1 MNSKVMRPLV
11 ALGVVAALALPAA
24 AVAHGGGHGKGA
36 FHGHKGGKGAGHKG
50 GKSAGHKQG
59 KHGRALIVKGTVSA
73 VGTGT
78 IDVLVTGGNH
88 RGRALKGQTVT
99 FDVSNARIVVADVN
113 GDGSRDLA
121 DVAVGDR
128 VVVHSR
134 VDKGATVDP
143 SQPLVAKRV
152 VDQGAASTGG
162 SGDTGSGDTGS
173 GDSGDNTGDNSG
185 STPTP

>member
-36 FHGHKGGKGAGHKG
+36 FHGHKG

-134 VDKGATVDP
+134 IDKGATVDP

-162 SGDTGSGDTGS
+162 SGDTGSGD
-173 GDSGDNTGDNSG
+173 SGDNTGDNSG

>member
-36 FHGHKGGKGAGHKG
+36 FHGHKG

>member
-1 MNSKVMRPLV
+1 MNSKLTRPLV

-24 AVAHGGGHGKGA
+24 AVAKGGGHGG
-36 FHGHKGGKGAGHKG
+36 FHGHKGGN
-50 GKSAGHKQG
+50 SAGHKQKG
-59 KHGRALIVKGTVSA
+59 KHGRSLIVKGTVSA

-78 IDVLVTGGNH
+78 IDVLVSGGNH

-128 VVVHSR
+128 VVVQSR
-134 VDKGATVDP
+134 IDKGATVDTT
-143 SQPLVAKRV
+143 QPVVAKRV

-162 SGDTGSGDTGS
+162 SGDTSGSGDTT
-173 GDSGDNTGDNSG
+173 DTGDG

>member
-1 MNSKVMRPLV
+1 MNSRLMRPLV
-11 ALGVVAALALPAA
+11 ALGVVATLALPAA

-36 FHGHKGGKGAGHKG
+36 FHGHKG

-162 SGDTGSGDTGS
+162 SGDTTDTGS
-173 GDSGDNTGDNSG
+173 GDTTDTGGDSG

>member
-1 MNSKVMRPLV
+1 MNSRLMRPLV
-11 ALGVVAALALPAA
+11 ALGVVATLALPAA

-36 FHGHKGGKGAGHKG
+36 FHGHKG

-128 VVVHSR
+128 VVVQSR

-162 SGDTGSGDTGS
+162 SGDTTDTGS
-173 GDSGDNTGDNSG
+173 GDTTDTGGDSG

>member
-1 MNSKVMRPLV
+1 MKSKSMRPLV

-24 AVAHGGGHGKGA
+24 ALAHGGGHGKGA
-36 FHGHKGGKGAGHKG
+36 THGNKG

-73 VGTGT
+73 VGTDT
-78 IDVLVTGGNH
+78 IDVVVSGGNH
-88 RGRALKGQTVT
+88 HARDLKGQTVT
-99 FDVSNARIVVADVN
+99 VDVSNARIVVRDVN
-113 GDGSRDLA
+113 GDGKRDLS

-128 VVVHSR
+128 VVVHAR
-134 VDKGATVDP
+134 IDKGATVDP
-143 SQPLVAKRV
+143 SQPIVAKRV

-162 SGDTGSGDTGS
+162 SGDNTGSGDTT
-173 GDSGDNTGDNSG
+173 DTGDG

>member
-36 FHGHKGGKGAGHKG
+36 FHGHKG

-99 FDVSNARIVVADVN
+99 FDASNARIVVADVN
-113 GDGSRDLA
+113 GDGSRDLT

-128 VVVHSR
+128 VVVHAR
-134 VDKGATVDP
+134 IDKGATVDTT
-143 SQPLVAKRV
+143 QPVVAKRV

-162 SGDTGSGDTGS
+162 SGDTSGSGDTT
-173 GDSGDNTGDNSG
+173 DTGDG

>member
-1 MNSKVMRPLV
+1 MNSKLMRPLV

>member
-1 MNSKVMRPLV
+1 MNSRLMRPLV

-36 FHGHKGGKGAGHKG
+36 FHGHKG

-162 SGDTGSGDTGS
+162 SGDTTDTGS
-173 GDSGDNTGDNSG
+173 GDTTDTGGDSG

>member
-1 MNSKVMRPLV
+1 MRYGAPSGQHDDTVM
-11 ALGVVAALALPAA
+11 ALAIAWT
-24 AVAHGGGHGKGA
+24 AV
-36 FHGHKGGKGAGHKG
+36 
-50 GKSAGHKQG
+50 SSQN
-59 KHGRALIVKGTVSA
+59 RAVYPVSDSNLIVKGTVSA

-162 SGDTGSGDTGS
+162 SGDTTDTGS
-173 GDSGDNTGDNSG
+173 GDTTDTGGDSG

>member
-1 MNSKVMRPLV
+1 MNSKLMRPLV

-36 FHGHKGGKGAGHKG
+36 FHGHKG

-162 SGDTGSGDTGS
+162 SGDTTDTGPGDTTDTG
-173 GDSGDNTGDNSG
+173 GDSG